1 MRLQYLPVFMPHTFF
16 IPFYRTA
23 AADVLLILFPVGMVG
38 QLCPMLMDVFLA
50 VEVAAV
56 GGLLHSQIE
65 PIPRL
70 IVRLYMH
77 AGQQIPAKSHDLFRQ
92 DFSFRYFK
100 TCCFMARANGGVW
113 YDYSNITKNNPYTVR
128 LDSLNQLSLVLV
140 GGNTGDLKL
149 YFEDA

>member
-1 MRLQYLPVFMPHTFF
+1 MPHTFF

-65 PIPRL
+65 PIPQL

-100 TCCFMARANGGVW
+100 TCSLIDIDIVPEREAFMRKAKTGHLYWNG
-113 YDYSNITKNNPYTVR
+113 IRTKKSPAVK
-128 LDSLNQLSLVLV
+128 SAGLN
-140 GGNTGDLKL
+140 KR
-149 YFEDA
+149 

>member
-1 MRLQYLPVFMPHTFF
+1 MPHTFF

-56 GGLLHSQIE
+56 GGLLHSQTQ
-65 PIPRL
+65 L
-70 IVRLYMH
+70 VVRPYMH
-77 AGQQIPAKSHDLFRQ
+77 AGQQISAKSHDLFRQ

-100 TCCFMARANGGVW
+100 TCSLIDIDIVPEREAFMRKAKTGHLYWNG
-113 YDYSNITKNNPYTVR
+113 IRTKKSPAVK
-128 LDSLNQLSLVLV
+128 SAGLN
-140 GGNTGDLKL
+140 KR
-149 YFEDA
+149 